1 MENTMIS
8 DLLQMRLS
16 NFGADARISLVVL
29 KREVDM

>member
-16 NFGADARISLVVL
+16 NFGADVRISLIL
-29 KREVDM
+29 EREVDM